1 MNKLLSAP
9 TIDEPNIAP
18 LPAAP
23 QRSHHKP
30 TKLRNKELE
39 GRREQSEIAQR
50 VQRIQRRAV
59 GSPREMPPALDQMP
73 AMKIDTKQKECATHN
88 WYSY

>member
-18 LPAAP
+18 LPAP
-23 QRSHHKP
+23 QKSNHNP

-39 GRREQSEIAQR
+39 GRREEIAQR
-50 VQRIQRRAV
+50 IQRIQRRAA